1 MILTYYGL
9 PECAGRQQQREQR
22 GITAQGGLRQ
32 NTDDRCAA
40 ALTNSQ
46 SDGDGIETMSL
57 SYEQPLDHDRAAQRR
72 DLIDDTVFYA
82 RKSGLTAYLLWTFFG
97 GIGLHNFYLRRP
109 IPAALQMA
117 GTLFVYCTY
126 VSDDPWPLIGY
137 VAGIPLGISLL
148 VDMFR
153 IPGYIAACSER
164 LRASLED
171 GID

>member
-1 MILTYYGL
+1 
-9 PECAGRQQQREQR
+9 
-22 GITAQGGLRQ
+22 
-32 NTDDRCAA
+32 
-40 ALTNSQ
+40 
-46 SDGDGIETMSL
+46 MSL
-57 SYEQPLDHDRAAQRR
+57 SYEQSLDHDRAAQRR
-72 DLIDDTVFYA
+72 DLIDDTVSMRA
-82 RKSGLTAYLLWTFFG
+82 RAGSPPTCCGRFFG

-109 IPAALQMA
+109 VPAALQMA

-126 VSDDPWPLIGY
+126 VSDDPWPLIGF
-137 VAGIPLGISLL
+137 VAGVPLSISLL